1 MFAGSFFEYLH
12 VSLNPPKWWNPAK
25 LYKKKAPKKGR
36 EKETKC
42 KDQSPGIQKSP
53 KEVSHMTERK
63 PLSTKTSTG
72 RMKHIN

>member
-36 EKETKC
+36 EKEKRGQ
-42 KDQSPGIQKSP
+42 DQSPGKQTAEK
-53 KEVSHMTERK
+53 RQAR
-63 PLSTKTSTG
+63 G
-72 RMKHIN
+72 R